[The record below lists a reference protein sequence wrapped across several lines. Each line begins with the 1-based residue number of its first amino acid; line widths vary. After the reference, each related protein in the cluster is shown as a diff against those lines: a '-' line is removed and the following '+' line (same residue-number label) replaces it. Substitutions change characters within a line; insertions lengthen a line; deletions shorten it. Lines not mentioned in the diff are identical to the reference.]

1 MKEYL
6 KKFVEK
12 EKEFE
17 EVKKEVLK
25 FVEKYYD
32 DVLFYKELVDNEC
45 DKLMVLLMFV
55 RINMMFVFIG
65 WVLRLDVQK
74 IFEGIKRIMEGK
86 VYINVC
92 ELRKEEFEEMFV
104 KFKNLGWVRF
114 FEMFIEM
121 YGVFRYDEIDLML
134 IIVFI
139 YLFFFGFMF
148 IDFFYGLIVGIVV
161 VFLVKGYKKFNDGIY
176 KFVYILFWSVFF
188 MMFFGVFF
196 GSYFGNVV
204 DIMF

>member
-1 MKEYL
+1 MDIFIFFNIDVSYLRYCGVVEVIVGFVDRIRVKELVDVLKKEIENYVVIIIKEVSDKVFVVIVNLVRDYDKVNIFLVKFFVEKFGILEGEGILKEFMKEYL

-65 WVLRLDVQK
+65 WVLRLDV
-74 IFEGIKRIMEGK
+74 
-86 VYINVC
+86 
-92 ELRKEEFEEMFV
+92 
-104 KFKNLGWVRF
+104 
-114 FEMFIEM
+114 
-121 YGVFRYDEIDLML
+121 
-134 IIVFI
+134 
-139 YLFFFGFMF
+139 
-148 IDFFYGLIVGIVV
+148 
-161 VFLVKGYKKFNDGIY
+161 
-176 KFVYILFWSVFF
+176 
-188 MMFFGVFF
+188 
-196 GSYFGNVV
+196 
-204 DIMF
+204 